1 MNETTTSANTDN
13 EVILRPS
20 HCPNCDD
27 SHIVKYGTYKGVQR
41 WWCKSCKRKFKA
53 DGTLFHMKTP
63 AKQVSS
69 AMSMYYEGMSI
80 KAITRQ
86 LKQDHNNA
94 PSTATIYEWIQKY
107 TQYAI
112 DSARGYHPKVGDRCI
127 ADETVLQIDG
137 QNIWFWDII
146 DEKTR
151 FLLASHI
158 STTRTTKDAQ
168 GLMEQAATRAGK
180 TPKVVITDSLSA
192 YLDGVELAFGRD
204 SEHRQGSPF
213 AVEDDTQRIERF
225 HGTLKARTKVMRG
238 LKNLES
244 ALEFTDGW
252 LVHYNYLRP
261 HESLSDKTP
270 AEVAGVAYPYKNWAE
285 VTRHK
290 PKGRIIVGHTPRGT
304 GHLPETK
311 VSRARRRRQK
321 QRPVVQIEQEGI
333 IKAPKMPSAHSVPF
347 MSGRMPKITIREA
360 MPRPKA
366 HLPHPWRRGRLIP

>member
-213 AVEDDTQRIERF
+213 AIEDDTQRIERF

-238 LKNLES
+238 LN
-244 ALEFTDGW
+244 
-252 LVHYNYLRP
+252 
-261 HESLSDKTP
+261 
-270 AEVAGVAYPYKNWAE
+270 
-285 VTRHK
+285 
-290 PKGRIIVGHTPRGT
+290 
-304 GHLPETK
+304 
-311 VSRARRRRQK
+311 RRRQK